1 MQKDGALLHGRVGAL
16 LTAGTSD
23 SKSLSL
29 LSSYMYSV
37 VSIVLGGR
45 CLLDVMT
52 AGIPA

>member
-37 VSIVLGGR
+37 VSIVTPMFNLSYEDKWR
-45 CLLDVMT
+45 
-52 AGIPA
+52 